1 MGSLPDTYKE
11 KIMKQ
16 AREMGYNDA
25 ADFDTGS
32 KDGSNEGEENHE
44 KENQM
49 ITDLLESD
57 DQEEEKR
64 AQDMMRKI
72 EEECSIEARRDEQLL

>member
-32 KDGSNEGEENHE
+32 KDGSNEGEGG
-44 KENQM
+44 QM
-49 ITDLLESD
+49 VTDLLESD
-57 DQEEEKR
+57 D
-64 AQDMMRKI
+64 
-72 EEECSIEARRDEQLL
+72 

>member
-57 DQEEEKR
+57 D
-64 AQDMMRKI
+64 
-72 EEECSIEARRDEQLL
+72 